1 MAKKER
7 AVINQ
12 SIGEITW
19 PFSDGR
25 SQTLHLERLSPE
37 VKAYAVYHGLKQKG
51 SDAMALPAEKFPG
64 NRVPESAKWDALK
77 AVIDHL
83 ESGSLNWNPDRL
95 ASGPSVSG
103 VKFLLD
109 ALCELYAGKK
119 TREQLVEFLK
129 SKSREE
135 QLALAENAKIKPII
149 ERMTAAAVAHID
161 TSAMLD
167 GLDDSDNE

>member
-7 AVINQ
+7 AIINQ

-64 NRVPESAKWDALK
+64 NRVPESAKWDALR

-83 ESGSLNWNPDRL
+83 ESGSLNWNPERL
-95 ASGPSVSG
+95 ASGPSVTS

-109 ALCELYAGKK
+109 ALCERYTKR
-119 TREQLVEFLK
+119 TREQHVEFLK
-129 SKSREE
+129 EKSREE
-135 QLALAENAKIKPII
+135 QLALAQDERLKPII
-149 ERMTAAAVAHID
+149 ERMTANAVSHID
-161 TSAMLD
+161 SSAMLD
-167 GLDDSDNE
+167 GLDDLDNE